1 MDIKPSIQQPHI
13 YIYIYTTTQSVNN
26 NNSTTGM
33 ASIIYFLDA
42 KGKPLL
48 SRDYKGDIPY
58 TAIEKFPLLRLE
70 AEEENSAAPPI
81 FNYKGINYI
90 YITHND
96 LFILALTK
104 NNDNALEVMLFLNKL
119 IEVLTQ
125 YFKNLEEES
134 IRDNFVIIYELL
146 DEMMDYGFPQ
156 TTDTKILKEYI
167 TQKSHTLIKFNQS
180 TQQRPPNAV
189 TNAVSWRTDGIFYKK
204 NEVFLDVIE
213 SINMLMNAN
222 GQVLRS
228 EILGKIKIKSNLS
241 GMPDLRLGLNDKGM
255 FGSVGGGIG
264 DAAVAAAAA
273 AGGVGAGV
281 ALGERPKGSI
291 EMEDVKFHQCV
302 RLSKFENEKIITFIP
317 PDGEFELMS
326 YRLSTPIKPLIWVD
340 CKVKIHSN
348 SRVEIKAKA
357 RAQIKRRSTA
367 NDVEISIPVPEDADS
382 PKFQTSSGSIKY
394 TPENS
399 CIVWKIKQ
407 FNGGKEAAM
416 IAELGLPSV
425 TNEDPTF
432 KSKRP
437 ISVKFSVP
445 YFITSGLQVR
455 YLKINEPKMQYQS
468 YPWVRYITQSGNDY
482 TIRLG

>member
-1 MDIKPSIQQPHI
+1 
-13 YIYIYTTTQSVNN
+13 
-26 NNSTTGM
+26 M
-33 ASIIYFLDA
+33 ASIIYFLDS

-48 SRDYKGDIPY
+48 SRDYKGDVPY
-58 TAIEKFPLLRLE
+58 SAIEKFPLLKLE

-81 FNYKGINYI
+81 FNYNGINYL
-90 YITHND
+90 YVTHND
-96 LFILALTK
+96 LYVLALTK
-104 NNDNALEVMLFLNKL
+104 HDNNALEIMLFLNQL
-119 IEVLTQ
+119 ISVLTE

-134 IRDNFVIIYELL
+134 IRDNFVVIYELL
-146 DEMMDYGFPQ
+146 DEMIDYGFPQ

-167 TQKSHTLIKFNQS
+167 TQKSHTLIRAKKQE
-180 TQQRPPNAV
+180 RPPSAV
-189 TNAVSWRTDGIFYKK
+189 TNAVSWRPEGIHYKK

-213 SINMLMNAN
+213 SINMLVNPN

-255 FGSVGGGIG
+255 FGQSNGDDSGNGAATGGGEG
-264 DAAVAAAAA
+264 NK
-273 AGGVGAGV
+273 
-281 ALGERPKGSI
+281 RNM

-326 YRLSTPIKPLIWVD
+326 YRLSTPLKPLIWVD
-340 CKVKIHSN
+340 CRIKLHSN

-357 RAQIKRRSTA
+357 RAQFKKRSTA
-367 NDVEISIPVPEDADS
+367 NEVEIIIPVPEDADS
-382 PKFQTSSGSIKY
+382 PKFQTSLGSIKY
-394 TPENS
+394 RPETS
-399 CIVWKIKQ
+399 SIVWKIKQ
-407 FNGGKEAAM
+407 FAGGKEAAM

-425 TNEDPTF
+425 SLDDPTY

-437 ISVKFSVP
+437 INVKFQIP

-482 TIRLG
+482 SIRLG

>member
-1 MDIKPSIQQPHI
+1 
-13 YIYIYTTTQSVNN
+13 
-26 NNSTTGM
+26 M
-33 ASIIYFLDA
+33 ASIVYFLDA

-58 TAIEKFPLLRLE
+58 SAIEKFPLLRLE

-90 YITHND
+90 YIVHND
-96 LFILALTK
+96 LYILGLTK
-104 NNDNALEVMLFLNKL
+104 GNDNALEVMLFLNSL

-125 YFKNLEEES
+125 YVKHLEEES

-167 TQKSHTLIKFNQS
+167 TQKSHALIRV
-180 TQQRPPNAV
+180 QRPAVPPNAV
-189 TNAVSWRTDGIFYKK
+189 TNAVSWRPDGIFHKK

-213 SINMLMNAN
+213 SINMLINPN

-228 EILGKIKIKSNLS
+228 EILGKVKINSHLS
-241 GMPDLRLGLNDKGM
+241 GMPDLRLGFNDKGM
-255 FGSVGGGIG
+255 FGNARGEETGGKKQ
-264 DAAVAAAAA
+264 
-273 AGGVGAGV
+273 
-281 ALGERPKGSI
+281 L

-326 YRLSTPIKPLIWVD
+326 YRLSTQITPLIWVD
-340 CKVKIHSN
+340 CKVKLHLN
-348 SRVEIKAKA
+348 SRIEIRAKA

-367 NDVEISIPVPEDADS
+367 NDVEIVIPVPEDADS
-382 PKFQTSSGSIKY
+382 PKFQTSSGSLKY

-399 CIVWKIKQ
+399 CIVWLMKQ
-407 FNGGKEAAM
+407 FAGGKEAAM

-425 TNEDPTF
+425 SNEDPSFT
-432 KSKRP
+432 SKRP
-437 ISVKFSVP
+437 IHVKFQVP

-455 YLKINEPKMQYQS
+455 YLKINEPRMQYQS
-468 YPWVRYITQSGNDY
+468 YPWVRYITQSGEDY
-482 TIRLG
+482 TIRI

>member
-1 MDIKPSIQQPHI
+1 
-13 YIYIYTTTQSVNN
+13 
-26 NNSTTGM
+26 M
-33 ASIIYFLDA
+33 ASIVYFLDA
-42 KGKPLL
+42 KGKSLL

-58 TAIEKFPLLRLE
+58 SAVDKFPLLHLE
-70 AEEENSAAPPI
+70 AEEENSAAPPV
-81 FNYKGINYI
+81 FNYKGINYL
-90 YITHND
+90 YIVHND
-96 LFILALTK
+96 LYILALTR
-104 NNDNALEVMLFLNKL
+104 NNDNALEIMLFLNKL

-167 TQKSHTLIKFNQS
+167 TQKSHALIKFNQQ
-180 TQQRPPNAV
+180 QQRPPNAV

-213 SINMLMNAN
+213 SINMLVNPN

-228 EILGKIKIKSNLS
+228 EILGKIKIKSQLS
-241 GMPDLRLGLNDKGM
+241 GMPDLRLGLNDKGI
-255 FGSVGGGIG
+255 FGGDRSNGNGGGE
-264 DAAVAAAAA
+264 D
-273 AGGVGAGV
+273 
-281 ALGERPKGSI
+281 RTTKGL

-340 CKVKIHSN
+340 CRVKLHSN
-348 SRVEIKAKA
+348 SRIEIKAKV
-357 RAQIKRRSTA
+357 RAQIKKRSTA

-399 CIVWKIKQ
+399 CIVWKLKQ
-407 FNGGKEAAM
+407 FQGGKEAAM

-437 ISVKFSVP
+437 ISVKFQVP

-482 TIRLG
+482 TIRL